1 MSLHYLSGV
10 GELGRNRP
18 RKQKRQEKRQARKV
32 RKGKA
37 PAQESESEN
46 EEVSPVTQSRI
57 KKLKVTQRIR
67 KTFKKKKE
75 PLTVE
80 ESELTSETETPESET
95 PENSE
100 VEQTEQTEQS
110 ENEDSSLGIIYPG
123 VHRYH
128 RSRKN
133 VKNYHSKS
141 IGKLKLKGKLKAKV
155 KKAIDRRKNDK
166 HTPSQKAAH
175 MFAKQAMLVPRGAF
189 LTILLLGKA
198 LEHTP
203 IKINLAKRIKDQW
216 STKGKQIQEF
226 WYKLGGEPDI
236 LKAQIEKATS
246 SKLSGELGYV
256 VAATTGASITA
267 ASPIVIKIMKLVGKG
282 VDFAK
287 KNPKLIAAGQQ
298 IAKKGIEKAAAKG
311 KTADKYNKISAL
323 ATEITSVLPPETQAK
338 INEIRKNLPDKL
350 VKGVE
355 VKAEKEISDTKA
367 AINDETP
374 ASTSET
380 SSNKNMMIGLG
391 VVALGVGGYMLSKK
405 KK

>member
-37 PAQESESEN
+37 PESESEN
-46 EEVSPVTQSRI
+46 DEISPVTQSRI

-67 KTFKKKKE
+67 KTFKKKSE
-75 PLTVE
+75 PITVQ
-80 ESELTSETETPESET
+80 ESELTSESESPESES

-110 ENEDSSLGIIYPG
+110 ENEDSQMGLIYPG
-123 VHRYH
+123 VHRFH
-128 RSRKN
+128 RSHKN

-141 IGKLKLKGKLKAKV
+141 IGKLKLKGKLKAKI

-298 IAKKGIEKAAAKG
+298 IAKKGIEKAASKG
-311 KTADKYNKISAL
+311 KTAENYNKISAL
-323 ATEITSVLPPETQAK
+323 ANEITSVLPPETQAK

-367 AINDETP
+367 AINDEAP
-374 ASTSET
+374 SFS

-391 VVALGVGGYMLSKK
+391 VVALGVGGYMLTKK